1 MIEQFHG
8 LACLLPAGVSQC
20 VSTSCGQVPARSS
33 PVCLHLRTCHSKQL
47 VLCTAQVCS
56 AHWWKYAQVWEWPL
70 FQLVPNF
77 SGFEAKLLRCFI
89 EISHNNYDAS
99 TRIDPKSCMLLLYIF
114 SHDRQRHVVVPGE
127 NPTWPYFEP
136 DDKSSNV
143 VLISNEFSGTLFM
156 FNLEVAFSTSMKKGQ
171 IVSVTKEM
179 PSNGVFHA
187 YRDIKKYWKNMVS
200 TRVLLNF

>member
-1 MIEQFHG
+1 M
-8 LACLLPAGVSQC
+8 
-20 VSTSCGQVPARSS
+20 
-33 PVCLHLRTCHSKQL
+33 
-47 VLCTAQVCS
+47 
-56 AHWWKYAQVWEWPL
+56 YAVVV
-70 FQLVPNF
+70 F
-77 SGFEAKLLRCFI
+77 A
-89 EISHNNYDAS
+89 
-99 TRIDPKSCMLLLYIF
+99 
-114 SHDRQRHVVVPGE
+114 HDRQRHVVVPGE

-187 YRDIKKYWKNMVS
+187 YRDIKKYWKNMVN
-200 TRVLLNF
+200 TPVLLNF